1 MSIWN
6 LLTEME
12 SLQSQLSDLTRF
24 GGLDDWPRMAFLP
37 GVSAR
42 HFPLMNV
49 YGDDQNIYVEAL
61 APGLDT
67 ESLKVSAMRDKL
79 TISGE
84 KAKLDVSDDKFH
96 RNERA
101 AGRTGTTPY
110 CAEKTSRSIFMRAS
124 AQHFNPCCMKSGSN
138 WLAFIAFE
146 FFSFKIKL
154 NFFSFR
160 KF

>member
-12 SLQSQLSDLTRF
+12 SLQSQLSELSRF
-24 GGLDDWPRMAFLP
+24 GGMEGWPRMAFLP

-84 KAKLDVSDDKFH
+84 KSKLDVSDDKFH

-101 AGRTGTTPY
+101 AGKFTRTIEIPAPINADGVE
-110 CAEKTSRSIFMRAS
+110 AEYKQGILRITMPRAEE
-124 AQHFNPCCMKSGSN
+124 AKPRQ
-138 WLAFIAFE
+138 ID
-146 FFSFKIKL
+146 IKL
-154 NFFSFR
+154 D
-160 KF
+160 